1 MLCLGSPGEAQLDLL
16 HDRVTGIPPG
26 FQYHP
31 FRFIDWKE
39 EERVQRQAAGRAVE
53 RTLEVGRRF
62 YMDFGFMR
70 ASSSDYSKP
79 NKSLDRVVDSWDGF
93 SSYLLI
99 VDKASQYIRVFL
111 TKSKEPPLEIIDTF
125 LDRFGHRNGGSI

>member
-1 MLCLGSPGEAQLDLL
+1 MSHNRLTESELWMLRLGSPGKDQLDLL
-16 HDRVTGIPPG
+16 HGRVTGIPPG

-39 EERVQRQAAGRAVE
+39 EARVQRQAAGRAVE

-62 YMDFGFMR
+62 YMDFGFMW

-79 NKSLDRVVDSWDGF
+79 NKSIDRVVD
-93 SSYLLI
+93 
-99 VDKASQYIRVFL
+99 
-111 TKSKEPPLEIIDTF
+111 
-125 LDRFGHRNGGSI
+125 